1 MDRRRFNKICGSL
14 ISGAAGVHF
23 SAGSAMAVDS
33 TLYPHSRLVYED
45 GTAISLNS
53 LKAGDAYIFGYP
65 YVTTPCFLIKL
76 SRSAPAHGSWPGGL
90 GKDRS
95 VVAFSAI
102 CSHKMSHPARPIS
115 HISYREKPV
124 TFYDAA
130 GQENTRDGVISCC
143 SERSVYDP
151 ANAGQV
157 LAGPAPVPLA
167 AIALS
172 HDEQGNISAVGSYG
186 DDQYERFLTKFG
198 FRLAMEYGVT
208 DVRARSGEQSTC
220 IPAETFS
227 AQQVLC

>member
-1 MDRRRFNKICGSL
+1 MDRRQFNKVCGGL
-14 ISGAAGVHF
+14 IGGAATVHF
-23 SAGSAMAVDS
+23 GAQSAMATDS
-33 TLYPHSRLVYED
+33 TPYPHSRLVYED
-45 GTAISLNS
+45 ETPVS
-53 LKAGDAYIFGYP
+53 LKSLEVGNSFVFGYP
-65 YVTTPCFLIKL
+65 YITTPCFLIKL
-76 SRSAPAHGSWPGGL
+76 GRSSPAHGSWPGGL
-90 GKDRS
+90 DKDQS

-124 TFYDAA
+124 RFHDKA
-130 GQENTRDGVISCC
+130 GQEHNRDGVISCC

-172 HDEQGNISAVGSYG
+172 QDEKGHIWAVGSFG

-208 DVRARSGEQSTC
+208 DVRARSGDQSTC
-220 IPAETFS
+220 IPAATFS

>member
-1 MDRRRFNKICGSL
+1 
-14 ISGAAGVHF
+14 
-23 SAGSAMAVDS
+23 MATAS
-33 TLYPHSRLVYED
+33 TPYPQSRLVYED
-45 GTAISLNS
+45 DTPVSLDS
-53 LKAGDAYIFGYP
+53 LKVGNSYIFGYP

-76 SRSAPAHGSWPGGL
+76 GRSAPAHGSWPGGL
-90 GKDRS
+90 DEDRS

-102 CSHKMSHPARPIS
+102 CSHKMSHPAKPIS
-115 HISYREKPV
+115 HISYRENPV
-124 TFYDAA
+124 RFHDTA
-130 GQENTRDGVISCC
+130 GEEHSRDGVISCC

-172 HDEQGNISAVGSYG
+172 HDKQGNISAVGSFG
-186 DDQYERFLTKFG
+186 DDQYERFLNKFG

-208 DVRARSGEQSTC
+208 DVRARSGDQSIC
-220 IPAETFS
+220 IPADTFS